1 MVVPTGCGATRSAP
15 SDVILISPLDE
26 PVVVD
31 GDVVGVD
38 GADGVAEVDTGYE
51 MLPFDWLFAYAS
63 AVEFALRTQTPIR

>member
-15 SDVILISPLDE
+15 SDVTLINPLE
-26 PVVVD
+26 VVD
-31 GDVVGVD
+31 GDVVGVE